1 MATFNWTQLAED
13 LKVEALAGLDGL
25 ISGAKEDL
33 EEFGKA
39 IALDLVRAA
48 REQRQDILLELGHQL
63 MALGEAQRI
72 TLVNATWAQVSNV
85 LTVIGRVAIKMAMA
99 AI

>member
-1 MATFNWTQLAED
+1 MGTINWAQLADD
-13 LKVEALAGLDGL
+13 LKVEVLAGLDGL
-25 ISGAKEDL
+25 IDGAKADL

-48 REQRQDILLELGHQL
+48 REQRQDLLSELGHQL
-63 MALGEAQRI
+63 QALAETHRI
-72 TLVNATWAQVSNV
+72 RLVNATWTQVGNV
-85 LTVIGRVAIKMAMA
+85 LTTIGRVAMKMAIA